1 MNKLTHSL
9 TVRTMLAVTILG
21 ASHLSQADDTEI
33 YFSENL
39 TNVRQN
45 VMFVIDGSGSMNNSV
60 GSETRLDVMKKALT
74 SVLQAAPDNL
84 NVGLMNFGELGE
96 HLGGHGV
103 KFPVSPIDDEAL
115 PIVTSKFDSSEW
127 WRSSIP
133 EPSST
138 ITVRDYLSD
147 ITDWYWKDNWYDNK
161 YKGKSVKE
169 MTRTGATP
177 LVDALYEAGLYFRG
191 DKVTFGLGPASY
203 DNRWS
208 AHPST
213 YDQGII
219 QTSCTSSQTQTVN
232 GKIDF
237 DDGEYEWLQCAN
249 SDNTSVSYANCKTSE
264 SCTTT
269 SVKTGTKKV
278 CETVDT
284 SNWVA
289 WAGYYWYWNGYNWE
303 NKGRISDYSKNKNKN
318 CTWEDVY
325 EEQTQCSYDVCTA
338 TGPSIK
344 PNYVSPITQECQS
357 NYIVLLSD
365 GEPTSYLDDYY
376 DYNETYKGLKAGTH
390 PTMTDKSD
398 ASDTFT
404 HNDCETS
411 SSKFPSGFHDGVC
424 GPEIA
429 RFLANT
435 DNSDL
440 PGTQSVRTYTVGLG
454 LSGDPSA
461 ENYLKSLVTTD
472 DDPSTPEVEGYF
484 SVENEEQ
491 IAAAFSN
498 ILTEISSTTTSFAS
512 PGYTVNA
519 RTGLE
524 NEDVIYIPVFDKQ
537 LAPRWNGNLKKFS
550 LKKDV
555 DGSNSTI
562 VGKTGKVAVSEL
574 GVFYDNAIDLY
585 SSSTTGDGNNVSKGG
600 LANLI
605 NPNTRKALTNI
616 ACTKLPCILDTVS
629 NRLLPENT
637 TLLNLDLTSVFG
649 ILDLSFLTDLTGLLS
664 GKSQSEAKIEK
675 TKGLVNFIRGRTWNE
690 TTKSYDLAPRMGD
703 MLHSEPVIVT
713 YDKDYKASAS
723 EDKSYNKQVIFAGT
737 NEGYLH
743 AFDTVSG
750 QELFAFMPESL
761 IKNINVQ
768 YENTGSGNH
777 AYGIDGIITTWTS
790 DKNKDGV
797 ISAQDGDHVYLYFG
811 LRRGGREYYAMDVT
825 DPTDPKLLWELNSST
840 NKFENLGQSWSTP
853 YVTQIRVSD
862 TELREVVIFTGGY
875 DENQDIQDIDQRATS
890 DSMGNDVFIVD
901 AHTGAYIW
909 SVQGGTTG
917 SAPLSG
923 ASELTHSIPGGARLL
938 DMNRDGAI
946 DRMYFADTGGKVWRL
961 ELPMGPDYGLSG
973 AKLIEF
979 ADLASGT
986 GEDARMFYNE
996 PDVALL
1002 KHKGQN
1008 WLTVSLGS
1016 GYRSHPADG
1025 TVSDKFFVLLDAAVN
1040 TPLTKNLA
1048 GDEDFT
1054 AIEVKD
1060 MVEVSTSGSAVNQ
1073 GAMTDQT
1080 IFDVENKS
1088 GWYLVLPEDGEKVL
1102 STSVTLEGK
1111 VMFTTLVPG
1120 LGVDMTDIDVCT
1132 APATQGRLYSLNI
1145 LTAEAGSD
1153 LNDDEDITDA
1163 DLFTLVSSN
1172 EIPGTPQ
1179 LVFNSPY
1186 CADGECKHLVDI
1198 RVGKKNSAVT
1208 NYNSDFLE
1216 SVFWTNPTK

>member
-1 MNKLTHSL
+1 MNKLSRNAALRTIL
-9 TVRTMLAVTILG
+9 AATVLG

-45 VMFVIDGSGSMNNSV
+45 VMFVIDGSGSMNTAVEKGS
-60 GSETRLDVMKKALT
+60 SETRLDVMKKALT

-84 NVGLMNFGELGE
+84 NVGLMNFGELGD

-103 KFPVSPIDDEAL
+103 KFPVSPIDDKAL

-138 ITVRDYLSD
+138 LTVRDYLSD
-147 ITDWYWKDNWYDNK
+147 ITDWYWKDNWYDNE
-161 YKGKSVKE
+161 YNGKSVKE

-191 DKVTFGLGPASY
+191 DKVTFGLGPARY

-219 QTSCTSSQTQTVN
+219 QTSCTSTQTQTID
-232 GKIDF
+232 GQIDF
-237 DDGEYEWLQCAN
+237 DDEEYPWLQCAN
-249 SDNTSVSYANCKTSE
+249 SDNTSVSYANCKTTE
-264 SCTTT
+264 SCSTTR
-269 SVKTGTKKV
+269 VKTGTEKV
-278 CETVDT
+278 CDTVDT
-284 SNWVA
+284 SDWYP
-289 WAGYYWYWNGYNWE
+289 WAGYYWYWNGYSWE
-303 NKGRISDYSKNKNKN
+303 NKGKVSDYNKNKNKN
-318 CTWEDVY
+318 CRWEDVY

-398 ASDTFT
+398 PSDTFT
-404 HNDCETS
+404 HNDCETN

-491 IAAAFSN
+491 IASAFSN

-550 LKKDV
+550 LTKDA
-555 DGSNSTI
+555 DGSNSKI
-562 VGKTGKVAVSEL
+562 VGKNGKVAVSEL

-585 SSSTTGDGNNVSKGG
+585 STSSSGDGNSVSKGG
-600 LANLI
+600 LASLI

-616 ACTKLPCILDTVS
+616 ACTKLPCILDTAS

-637 TLLNLDLTSVFG
+637 SLLNLDLG
-649 ILDLSFLTDLTGLLS
+649 LLNLSFLSDLLF
-664 GKSQSEAKIEK
+664 KEK
-675 TKGLVNFIRGRTWNE
+675 QKDLVNFIRGRTWNDK
-690 TTKSYDLAPRMGD
+690 TNSYDLNPRMGD

-713 YDKDYKASAS
+713 YDKDYKASSSA
-723 EDKSYNKQVIFAGT
+723 DKAYNKQVIFAGT

-750 QELFAFMPESL
+750 EELFAFMPESL

-768 YENTGSGNH
+768 YQNTGTGNH
-777 AYGIDGIITTWTS
+777 AYGIDGVITTWSS

-825 DPTDPKLLWELNSST
+825 DPTDPKLLWELSSNT
-840 NKFENLGQSWSTP
+840 SKFENLGQSWSTP

-862 TELREVVIFTGGY
+862 TELREVVVFTGGY
-875 DENQDIQDIDQRATS
+875 DENQDIQDIDQRAST

-909 SVQGGTTG
+909 SLQGGTTG

-973 AKLIEF
+973 AKLIKF

-1008 WLTVSLGS
+1008 WLTVSVGS

-1025 TVSDKFFVLLDAAVN
+1025 TVSDKFFVLLDAAVS
-1040 TPLTKNLA
+1040 TPLTTNLA
-1048 GDEDFT
+1048 GDEDFK

-1060 MVEVSTSGSAVNQ
+1060 MVEVTTSGSTVNQ

-1153 LNDDEDITDA
+1153 LNGDDNVTDA

-1186 CADGECKHLVDI
+1186 CADGKCQHLVDI

-1216 SVFWTNPTK
+1216 SVFWTNPEQ